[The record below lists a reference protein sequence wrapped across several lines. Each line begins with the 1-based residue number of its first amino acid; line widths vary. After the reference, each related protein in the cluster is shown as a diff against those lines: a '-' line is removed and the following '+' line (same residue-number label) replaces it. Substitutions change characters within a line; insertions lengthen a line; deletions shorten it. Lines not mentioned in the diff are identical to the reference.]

1 MEGKRMKTTPIDDFI
16 NEVSDIDE
24 TDYGDFMRK
33 ANHGLVI
40 LMEKIYDSSTPV
52 VKKLLDELK
61 YHIDYMPNWDVDST
75 REKVNLLAE
84 EIRIATQVTDA
95 DTSPASHFPPDE

>member
-1 MEGKRMKTTPIDDFI
+1 MKTEPIDDFI
-16 NEVSDIDE
+16 YEINDIDE

-40 LMEKIYDSSTPV
+40 LMEKIYKDASPEI
-52 VKKLLDELK
+52 KKLLYELK

-75 REKVNLLAE
+75 RDKVHLLAE
-84 EIRIATQVTDA
+84 EIRLAAAA
-95 DTSPASHFPPDE
+95 DSASSRASTGLFPPDE

>member
-1 MEGKRMKTTPIDDFI
+1 MKTAPIDDFI
-16 NEVSDIDE
+16 NEIHDIDE

-40 LMEKIYDSSTPV
+40 LMEKIYDSSPPEIE
-52 VKKLLDELK
+52 KLLDELK

-75 REKVNLLAE
+75 REKVALLAE
-84 EIRIATQVTDA
+84 EIRVATSEQEA
-95 DTSPASHFPPDE
+95 RAAPPFAGFPPDE

>member
-1 MEGKRMKTTPIDDFI
+1 MKTAPIDDFI
-16 NEVSDIDE
+16 NEINDIDE

-40 LMEKIYDSSTPV
+40 LMEKIYNSSSSE

-75 REKVNLLAE
+75 REKVALLAE
-84 EIRIATQVTDA
+84 EIRVATSDEA
-95 DTSPASHFPPDE
+95 PKNRSAFGAFPPDE

>member
-1 MEGKRMKTTPIDDFI
+1 MKTAPIDDFI
-16 NEVSDIDE
+16 NEISDIDE

-40 LMEKIYDSSTPV
+40 LMEKVYDSSTPV

-75 REKVNLLAE
+75 REKVLLLAE
-84 EIRIATQVTDA
+84 EIRVATDHSGEDSSA
-95 DTSPASHFPPDE
+95 FARFPPDE

>member
-1 MEGKRMKTTPIDDFI
+1 MTTPIDDFI
-16 NEVSDIDE
+16 NEINDIDE

-40 LMEKIYDSSTPV
+40 LTDKIYAGSSSE
-52 VKKLLDELK
+52 VKKLLYELK

-75 REKVNLLAE
+75 REKVQLLAQ
-84 EIRIATQVTDA
+84 EIKLAIAEKPSET
-95 DTSPASHFPPDE
+95 ASMGLFPPDE